1 LALLQEEAML
11 DSYGK
16 ELKKQDYISS
26 SRKHSAEGS
35 KPAVILL
42 NSAVRIM
49 TPLVDERKLNEL
61 NKPRTTDDKLSVS
74 QMWSLTHKCP
84 TYVAHHAMEEVWQ
97 LLAENNANNQVPVSD
112 DNDSGDDLMA
122 LSVQAMEGTE
132 GARTIRFRGFIAGQE
147 VFMLVDSGCSSCFI
161 N

>member
-1 LALLQEEAML
+1 
-11 DSYGK
+11 
-16 ELKKQDYISS
+16 
-26 SRKHSAEGS
+26 
-35 KPAVILL
+35 
-42 NSAVRIM
+42 
-49 TPLVDERKLNEL
+49 
-61 NKPRTTDDKLSVS
+61 
-74 QMWSLTHKCP
+74 
-84 TYVAHHAMEEVWQ
+84 MEEVWQ

>member
-1 LALLQEEAML
+1 MIHRPHELDSSCSLALLQEEAML

-49 TPLVDERKLNEL
+49 TPSVDERKLNEL

-74 QMWSLTHKCP
+74 QMWRKVESDGISLMCG
-84 TYVAHHAMEEVWQ
+84 M
-97 LLAENNANNQVPVSD
+97 
-112 DNDSGDDLMA
+112 
-122 LSVQAMEGTE
+122 
-132 GARTIRFRGFIAGQE
+132 
-147 VFMLVDSGCSSCFI
+147 VFVGLCWSHGLCGCMVCF
-161 N
+161 